1 MATIA
6 HALTTKE
13 KVKTQLGITGTDSD
27 AQIESL
33 IGYIT
38 DFIEGSCGGR
48 RFKSTTY
55 SNEQYDTED
64 CKRDLFLKQ
73 MPVTSVTSVEY
84 RTGTVTNPS
93 WITYN
98 ADNYIPY
105 LKEAYIHF
113 FASLGKT
120 HLGLRVTYIAGFL
133 IDFTNE
139 TNATLHTLPQDI
151 SGLATDLV
159 CLMIQKKGTDGIQ
172 SQTTEGQSVT
182 FTDPEKLMNSIHKSI
197 IQKYTILHGV

>member
-48 RFKSTTY
+48 RFKRTTY
-55 SNEQYDTED
+55 SNEQYDTDD

-73 MPVTSVTSVEY
+73 MPVSSVTSVEY

>member
-1 MATIA
+1 MTAIT

-27 AQIESL
+27 AQIDSL

-48 RFKSTTY
+48 RFKRTTY

-73 MPVTSVTSVEY
+73 MPVSSVTSVEY

-105 LKEAYIHF
+105 LPEGYIHF

-120 HLGLRVTYIAGFL
+120 HLGLRVTYVAGYL
-133 IDFTNE
+133 IDFANE
-139 TNATLHTLPQDI
+139 TNASLHTLPQDI

-159 CLMIQKKGTDGIQ
+159 CLMIQKKGTEGIQ

-182 FTDPEKLMNSIHKSI
+182 FTDPEKVMNSIHKSI

>member
-13 KVKTQLGITGTDSD
+13 KVKTQLGITGSDSD

-48 RFKSTTY
+48 RFKRTTY
-55 SNEQYDTED
+55 SNEQYDTDD

-73 MPVTSVTSVEY
+73 MPVSSVTSVEY
-84 RTGTVTNPS
+84 RTGTVTNSS

-105 LKEAYIHF
+105 LAEGYIHF

-120 HLGLRVTYIAGFL
+120 HLGLRVTYVAGYL
-133 IDFTNE
+133 IDFANE
-139 TNATLHTLPQDI
+139 TNASLHTLPQDI

-159 CLMIQKKGTDGIQ
+159 CLMIQKKGTEGIQ

-182 FTDPEKLMNSIHKSI
+182 FTDPEKVMNSIHKSI

>member
-1 MATIA
+1 MTAIA

-27 AQIESL
+27 AQIDSL

-48 RFKSTTY
+48 RFKRTTY
-55 SNEQYDTED
+55 SNEQYDTDD
-64 CKRDLFLKQ
+64 CKRNLFLKQ
-73 MPVTSVTSVEY
+73 MPVSSVTSVEY

-105 LKEAYIHF
+105 LAEGYIHF
-113 FASLGKT
+113 LASLGKT
-120 HLGLRVTYIAGFL
+120 HLGLRVTYIAGYL
-133 IDFTNE
+133 IDFSNE

-151 SGLATDLV
+151 TGLATDLV
-159 CLMIQKKGTDGIQ
+159 CLMIQKKGTEGIQ

-182 FTDPEKLMNSIHKSI
+182 FTDPEKVMNSIHKSI
-197 IQKYTILHGV
+197 ISKYTILHGV